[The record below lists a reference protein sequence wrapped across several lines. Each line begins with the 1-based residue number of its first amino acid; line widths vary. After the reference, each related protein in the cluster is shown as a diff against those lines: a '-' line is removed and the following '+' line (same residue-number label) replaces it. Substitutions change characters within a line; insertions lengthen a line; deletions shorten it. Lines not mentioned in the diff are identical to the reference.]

1 MRQRIWQFL
10 AILAAFGVV
19 LGWRA
24 APAARAQSPDVL
36 GALLVEVRGLRVAME
51 QMASAGPRVQLAT
64 ARLQLQEQRV
74 NALLRRL
81 DDVRANIR
89 NTEEEIASMSA
100 QYRQFEQAVGDV
112 PNRAEVEQELKS
124 RKAAM
129 TRRGA
134 DLQRLQ
140 VEEAQAGQEIAIEQ
154 ARWNDINQRLDELD
168 RALTRR

>member
-10 AILAAFGVV
+10 VILAAFGVV

-74 NALLRRL
+74 NALLRR
-81 DDVRANIR
+81 
-89 NTEEEIASMSA
+89 
-100 QYRQFEQAVGDV
+100 
-112 PNRAEVEQELKS
+112 
-124 RKAAM
+124 KAAM

-168 RALTRR
+168 RALTRK